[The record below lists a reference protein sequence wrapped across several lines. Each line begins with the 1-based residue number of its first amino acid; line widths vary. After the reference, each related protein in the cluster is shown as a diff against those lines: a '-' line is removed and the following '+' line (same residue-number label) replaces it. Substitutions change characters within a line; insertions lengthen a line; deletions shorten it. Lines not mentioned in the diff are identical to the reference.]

1 MRGARRGRSG
11 QVRSGQVRS
20 GQVRSGTKIRLT
32 IIGWP
37 RPPGHE
43 RARSRHLAVRG
54 RARCDIERRVVVE
67 ERSRLQHEASPVGRH
82 DRPVLGPRNVVTAHG
97 VPEHDIGVLDRA
109 ISFRPSGEPGTAGV
123 LVRVIARR
131 EPLIGPVKGDPQ
143 VLGRECGPPGHRGG
157 GMAESQDVTAGDEL
171 LGRLM
176 PHFGPVARVDQPAST
191 GRAAGRSRAA
201 PTSTRKSSTG
211 ATTPAGPPS

>member
-1 MRGARRGRSG
+1 MACTWVKGSVGAADGMRAQMRGGQARL
-11 QVRSGQVRS
+11 VRSGQV
-20 GQVRSGTKIRLT
+20 GSGTKIRLT

-67 ERSRLQHEASPVGRH
+67 ERSRLQHEPGPLGRH
-82 DRPVLGPRNVVTAHG
+82 DRPVLRPGDVIAAQG

-109 ISFRPSGEPGTAGV
+109 VGFRPSGEPGTAGV

-131 EPLIGPVKGDPQ
+131 EPLIGPVRGDPQ
-143 VLGRECGPPGHRGG
+143 VLGGALRPSSSRMRSAPPK
-157 GMAESQDVTAGDEL
+157 T
-171 LGRLM
+171 
-176 PHFGPVARVDQPAST
+176 
-191 GRAAGRSRAA
+191 RSSAW
-201 PTSTRKSSTG
+201 PT
-211 ATTPAGPPS
+211 PPRQYRPG